1 MFIVNFKELGI
12 MKYKYK
18 NLVVAYGSNLCG
30 EDWNRFASRNGIDG
44 KCLNFEEVVT
54 IPDYKLVFNTASR
67 SRNGGVLNIQKAK
80 GYVVPA
86 GLFSVSQTGLE
97 LLRRK
102 EGVPFKYLE
111 ENISVIQYDGSEIA
125 ALTYIVPP
133 EGCEPYVEPHPDY
146 LQVCLD
152 GYNAYGMDT
161 EDLLRASKNQLAKPL
176 TALFAYGTLMRNES
190 RFATALK
197 HGINCALVGQIF
209 GRLTTNGSY
218 PALNLCEDG
227 YAWGDYLVSDNITSL
242 LTDTDLIEGFLGFG
256 QEGSLFRR
264 TCVEVDVGG
273 VGQRFSWVYVMNSKL
288 DLDIISNDWRA
299 HRSKR
304 TQFVSNLVESHAMG
318 VTDFGKQVCDRY
330 YRFGTVERP
339 DEFSIEK
346 IKELIADGDILSER
360 HLAQI
365 SGLWAALSSD
375 VEQRIN

>member
-44 KCLNFEEVVT
+44 ECLNFEEVVT
-54 IPDYKLVFNTASR
+54 IPDYKLVFNTPSC

-86 GLFSVSQTGLE
+86 GLFSVNQAGLE

-111 ENISVIQYDGSEIA
+111 ENISVIQYDGSEISV
-125 ALTYIVPP
+125 LTYIVPP
-133 EGCEPYVEPHPDY
+133 ERCEPYVEPHPDY

-152 GYNAYGMDT
+152 GYASSGIET
-161 EDLLRASKNQLAKPL
+161 ENLLRAAKNQTIQPL
-176 TALFAYGTLMRNES
+176 TALFTYGTLMREES
-190 RFATALK
+190 RFTVALK
-197 HGINCALVGQIF
+197 HGTNCALVGQIF
-209 GRLTTNGSY
+209 GRLSTNGSY
-218 PALNLCEDG
+218 PALNLSEDG
-227 YAWGDYLVSDNITSL
+227 YAWGDYLVSDNITAL
-242 LTDTDLIEGFLGFG
+242 LTDTDRIEGFLGFG
-256 QEGSLFRR
+256 QNGNLFRR

-273 VGQRFSWVYVMNSKL
+273 VGQRFSWVYVMNTNL
-288 DLDIISNDWRA
+288 DLDITSNDWREYN
-299 HRSKR
+299 SKR
-304 TQFVSNLVESHAMG
+304 TQFISKLVESHARG
-318 VTDFGKQVCDRY
+318 VEDFGKQVSSRY

-339 DEFSIEK
+339 DEFSMEK
-346 IKELIADGDILSER
+346 IKELIADGDKLSER

-365 SGLWAALSSD
+365 SGLWTALTSS
-375 VEQRIN
+375 VE